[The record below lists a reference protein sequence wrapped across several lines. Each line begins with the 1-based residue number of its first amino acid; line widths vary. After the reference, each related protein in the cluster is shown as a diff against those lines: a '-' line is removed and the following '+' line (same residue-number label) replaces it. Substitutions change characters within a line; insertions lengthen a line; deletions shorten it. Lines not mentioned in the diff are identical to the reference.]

1 MDELKRLLVKGLG
14 VIYLLV
20 VCNWKTEKN
29 WFEVSWSKNR
39 EKFRTLKKA
48 YARFLEVE
56 KELYGRDKE

>member
-1 MDELKRLLVKGLG
+1 MDELQRLLVKGSG

-29 WFEVSWSKNR
+29 WFEVSWGKNKER
-39 EKFRTLKKA
+39 FRTLKKA

-56 KELYGRDKE
+56 NELYGRGEK